1 MTVQELIN
9 ILDEE
14 LNKIK
19 SEDRPVFVQNIF
31 TREFS
36 NIEDITID
44 KQGDIILLID

>member
-31 TREFS
+31 TGENERNKNS
-36 NIEDITID
+36 NTR
-44 KQGDIILLID
+44 